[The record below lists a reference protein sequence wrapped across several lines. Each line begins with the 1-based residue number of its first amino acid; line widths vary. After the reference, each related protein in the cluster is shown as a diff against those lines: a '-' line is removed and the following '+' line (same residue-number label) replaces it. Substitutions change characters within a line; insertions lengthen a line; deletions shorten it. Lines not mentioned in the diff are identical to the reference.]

1 MNNDNTAAKGM
12 EDEFK
17 GSIAVLRGDG
27 MRHIIKSLQKTY
39 RLYNQPHNIGDLI
52 EFEQKQWIIIGIEA
66 ISINFDKVKVIYTI
80 QNAEESYVYPPEFNR
95 SNQTFAFEKRI
106 RTGKKPVLETI
117 QPGRVFWVKGKP
129 YQSIGFTDISIEF
142 TDIVIGFEGRLVQP
156 IPTKE
161 VRGKV
166 LNERKKKLNLQVL

>member
-1 MNNDNTAAKGM
+1 M
-12 EDEFK
+12 
-17 GSIAVLRGDG
+17 
-27 MRHIIKSLQKTY
+27 
-39 RLYNQPHNIGDLI
+39 
-52 EFEQKQWIIIGIEA
+52 
-66 ISINFDKVKVIYTI
+66 KVIYTI